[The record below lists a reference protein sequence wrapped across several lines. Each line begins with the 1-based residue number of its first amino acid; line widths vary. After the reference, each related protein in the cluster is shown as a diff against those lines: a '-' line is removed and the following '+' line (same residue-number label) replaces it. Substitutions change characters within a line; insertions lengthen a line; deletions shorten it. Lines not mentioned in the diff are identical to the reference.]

1 MKKFES
7 TSEDKRWLTVRSY
20 ASSVT
25 FIIVARRAH
34 NLSREKLDR
43 SQVRTEERYQKEK
56 LGNC

>member
-7 TSEDKRWLTVRSY
+7 TGEDMRWLTVRSY
-20 ASSVT
+20 APSVT

-43 SQVRTEERYQKEK
+43 SQVRTLPKGKK